1 MLLVTNQAPPRRANV
16 RGHGQ
21 NPKEVLTMSKLATVL
36 AVFISLA
43 VPAVAGAHQPRLT
56 LTRAEAAIRANAA
69 LDSPTQ
75 TVVAGCHRDSA
86 ASITCTVREIGAHT
100 LIEDDGEM
108 IVGTLTYLAT
118 AHLAHGRVTVS

>member
-1 MLLVTNQAPPRRANV
+1 MHAKRNALI
-16 RGHGQ
+16 
-21 NPKEVLTMSKLATVL
+21 L
-36 AVFISLA
+36 AVIASLA

-75 TVVAGCHRDSA
+75 TVVAGCRRDSA
-86 ASITCTVREIGAHT
+86 ASVTCVVREVGAHT
-100 LIEDDGEM
+100 LIEDNEET